1 VVSSGLNLTVSS
13 LASDPRAILY
23 RTNLV
28 LRVLEKPE
36 RLDLDH
42 LAPIGTSATT
52 YAGSMNQTRAL
63 AGSVSRSFSSLS
75 LSLCFYELFL
85 ERCLSRAIPRAES
98 ASRFDV
104 CDRRDSNGIKTI
116 IRPTCKRPPSF
127 LRPPFAAFHYPREIE
142 SADQLPRPLAR
153 LLSGEGGGGG
163 GEGRSKSCERG
174 KNRAHARIYPR
185 RNLDGRI
192 SLPSLSLSLFL
203 CSPAIARVAD
213 SAHVSAKRSAPR
225 NAPFPGRIRRLL
237 IRGVWFSFALQF
249 NPAESRGIFA
259 SISTRR
265 SSSVRRRSFHS
276 ISRDAA
282 SLSSRATRRSHPSG
296 SFSRSAR
303 FTASNFAN

>member
-192 SLPSLSLSLFL
+192 SLPSRARIGEKKRPEKRTISGSHSAAPYPRGLVFIRF
-203 CSPAIARVAD
+203 AI
-213 SAHVSAKRSAPR
+213 
-225 NAPFPGRIRRLL
+225 
-237 IRGVWFSFALQF
+237 Q
-249 NPAESRGIFA
+249 SRGIPRD
-259 SISTRR
+259 IREHQYQTVVLR
-265 SSSVRRRSFHS
+265 SPPQLPFD
-276 ISRDAA
+276 ISRCGVSVVARD
-282 SLSSRATRRSHPSG
+282 SPESSERIIQPKRQVHCLELRELIWITLV
-296 SFSRSAR
+296 
-303 FTASNFAN
+303 